1 MSTGLFSSWLALVSH
16 GLDPLSR
23 RGTMAQTG
31 RSAVA
36 GCDASLTDTDVELG
50 PEVRDDLLVN
60 LDQVGD
66 VVTVAFVD
74 LTGLVQRQLEI
85 KSREYHV
92 TRLVLEDHVTR
103 LVLEQLEIYL

>member
-1 MSTGLFSSWLALVSH
+1 MSTGHFSSWLALVSH

-36 GCDASLTDTDVELG
+36 EYGASLTDTDVELG
-50 PEVRDDLLVN
+50 PQVRDDLLVN

-66 VVTVAFVD
+66 VVTVVFVD
-74 LTGLVQRQLEI
+74 VTGLVQRQLEMT
-85 KSREYHV
+85 S
-92 TRLVLEDHVTR
+92 LEDHVTCR
-103 LVLEQLEIYL
+103 VLE